1 LLPSHFIAQTGSAI
15 TLYAKVLDGNGAPVR
30 NVPVSFLR
38 EGAGYLSAASAKTNR
53 DGSASVTIT
62 SATSGFSTVQAKVV
76 KGVSQIRDSKTV
88 FFSAA
93 DVLRVS
99 MSLKVNSVPGNTVY
113 DEQEDL
119 TLFGDPAPDDT
130 VEILATVFDAGGE
143 PVPGQSVQWHTDH
156 VEEVVF
162 SRVDIVT
169 NEWGEA
175 KAIIQ
180 VVPGSLRNTDTN
192 VNYGLCG
199 QWCREYAFSFTQTSE
214 GREHHGFCESPNTR
228 FGRHINNLR

>member
-1 LLPSHFIAQTGSAI
+1 M
-15 TLYAKVLDGNGAPVR
+15 
-30 NVPVSFLR
+30 
-38 EGAGYLSAASAKTNR
+38 
-53 DGSASVTIT
+53 
-62 SATSGFSTVQAKVV
+62 V